1 MGQVGLSSCR
11 QLVSS
16 VETDEGV
23 VVDGNCRSSLD
34 LTRREKKLVK
44 FEQRRE
50 KCCRI
55 GAKESQML
63 PDLSGGEPNTAGFE

>member
-1 MGQVGLSSCR
+1 MVICK
-11 QLVSS
+11 
-16 VETDEGV
+16 
-23 VVDGNCRSSLD
+23 SSLD
-34 LTRREKKLVK
+34 LSRREKKLVK

-63 PDLSGGEPNTAGFE
+63 PDLSGGEPNAARFK